1 MASQF
6 KDFFSGFQKIGTY
19 TKVAVL
25 LFLGASHFH
34 TAAAPAPT
42 EEANEVSVI
51 KRAMPNYPKYAVKN
65 GLEGAVLVSFSIE
78 KDGNVSDIQVEAS
91 DKDGLFDASAILA
104 VQRWVFTKPSKKI
117 RNNYVSL
124 EFALTDNPDTTFF
137 SNVEIIQ
144 IKGS

>member
-1 MASQF
+1 M
-6 KDFFSGFQKIGTY
+6 
-19 TKVAVL
+19 
-25 LFLGASHFH
+25 
-34 TAAAPAPT
+34 
-42 EEANEVSVI
+42 
-51 KRAMPNYPKYAVKN
+51 
-65 GLEGAVLVSFSIE
+65 
-78 KDGNVSDIQVEAS
+78 SDIQVEAS

>member
-6 KDFFSGFQKIGTY
+6 KDFFSGFQKISTY
-19 TKVAVL
+19 TKVAML
-25 LFLGASHFH
+25 FFLGACHFH
-34 TAAAPAPT
+34 TVAAPAPA
-42 EEANEVSVI
+42 EEVSVI

-117 RNNYVSL
+117 RNNYVAL

>member
-1 MASQF
+1 MSSQLKGF
-6 KDFFSGFQKIGTY
+6 ISGFQKIGTY
-19 TKVAVL
+19 TTLAIA

-34 TAAAPAPT
+34 AVAATTPT

-65 GLEGAVLVSFSIE
+65 GLEGTVLISFSIE

-91 DKDGLFDASAILA
+91 DKDGLFDASAVLA
-104 VQRWVFTKPSKKI
+104 VQRWVFTKPSKKV
-117 RNNYVSL
+117 RNNYVAL
-124 EFALTDNPDTTFF
+124 EFALSDNPDTTFF

-144 IKGS
+144 IRGS